1 MAKEV
6 KKEVIEEVA
15 VEVNE
20 AEQTAEPE
28 KKEEEKKSWKQ
39 KRQEKKAKFEAEHPV
54 AAKRIKVAKTFA
66 LGATAGFVAKIAGD
80 AISSAISGKNSG
92 LGTGSDV
99 IDVQYT
105 DITNNDSNN

>member
-6 KKEVIEEVA
+6 KKEVIEEV

-20 AEQTAEPE
+20 AEQTSEPE

-39 KRQEKKAKFEAEHPV
+39 KRQEKKAKFETEHPV

-66 LGATAGFVAKIAGD
+66 LGAAAGFVAKVAGD
-80 AISSAISGKNSG
+80 CISSAISSKNSG
-92 LGTGSDV
+92 SGSSDV